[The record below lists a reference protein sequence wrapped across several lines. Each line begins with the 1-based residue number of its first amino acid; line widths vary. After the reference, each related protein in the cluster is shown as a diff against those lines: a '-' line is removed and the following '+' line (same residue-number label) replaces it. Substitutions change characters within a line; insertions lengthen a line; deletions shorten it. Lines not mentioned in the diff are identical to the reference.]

1 MGVELELQ
9 ILDLNDF
16 ELSPSASD
24 LLYWVSRQKTVP
36 GKFVPEITQGML
48 EINTGIHD
56 NHRNLLHELHD
67 IRDFAQQGARAL
79 NLGLSGGGTHPFQ
92 QWESNRISDG
102 ERYGFVSDLYGYL
115 AKQFTVFGQHIH
127 IGCPSGDDALRLLHS
142 LSAYVP
148 HFIALSAASPFIV
161 GRDTFFASAR
171 LNSVLAFPMSGRAP
185 VVKTWEEFVGYF
197 ESMRQTG
204 IVNSMKDFY
213 WDIRPKPEFGTIEL
227 RVCDTPLTVDHAAD
241 LAAYLQALCLYLLSD
256 KSLVPHEDD
265 YRVYNFNRFQA
276 ARFALDGVLVD
287 PKTGERQVI
296 ANHLLETL
304 ARIEDHASD
313 LKADAA
319 CLRLKQRVLNHNTDA
334 DWCRHIYREQLSFPE
349 LMRAQAERWANTMQ
363 NP

>member
-9 ILDLNDF
+9 ILDLHDF

-24 LLYWVSRQKTVP
+24 LLYWVSRQKSAP

-48 EINTGIHD
+48 EINTGIHE
-56 NHRNLLHELHD
+56 HHHNLLDELRE
-67 IRDFAQQGARAL
+67 IRDFAQQGARSL

-92 QWESNRISDG
+92 QWESNRITEG

-142 LSAYVP
+142 LSTYVP
-148 HFIALSAASPFIV
+148 HFIALSAASPFIL
-161 GRDTFFASAR
+161 GHDTHFASAR

-185 VVKTWEEFVGYF
+185 VVDTWREFEDYF
-197 ESMRQTG
+197 DSMRQTG

-213 WDIRPKPEFGTIEL
+213 WDIRPKPEYGTIEL

-241 LAAYLQALCLYLLSD
+241 LAAYLQALSFYLLSENPAT
-256 KSLVPHEDD
+256 PHEND
-265 YRVYNFNRFQA
+265 YRVYTFNRFQA

-287 PKTGERQVI
+287 PKTGERQII

-304 ARIEDHASD
+304 ALIEDHASD

-319 CLRLKQRVLNHNTDA
+319 CLRLKQRVLNRSTDA
-334 DWCRHIYREQLSFPE
+334 DWCRRTYQEYGSLPE
-349 LMRAQAERWANTMQ
+349 LMRVQASRWSDSLQ
-363 NP
+363 SP